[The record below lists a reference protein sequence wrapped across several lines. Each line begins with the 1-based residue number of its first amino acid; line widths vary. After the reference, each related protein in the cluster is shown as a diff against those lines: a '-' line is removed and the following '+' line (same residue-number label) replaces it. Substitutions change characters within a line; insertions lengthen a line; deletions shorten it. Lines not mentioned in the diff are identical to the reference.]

1 MFIFDMGVKLL
12 DGKGGT
18 QMRRYVS
25 YSEEV
30 KEAMKY
36 GKPLVALESTI
47 ITYGMPYPENVK
59 AAREVQQIIREN
71 GAVPATIA
79 IMDGKIKI
87 GLSDEELESF
97 GDSKGVIKASRRDIS
112 YLIATK
118 KPGATTVAA
127 SMFFA
132 DLARIRVFTTGAIGG
147 VHRGVEETLD
157 ISADLEEFALTSV
170 AVVCS
175 GAKSILDLGKTLEYM
190 ETKGVPVIGYR
201 TDIFPAFY
209 TRGSE
214 HRVDYQVDDIE
225 LMAEMLRVK
234 WNLGLEGSTIIAN
247 PIPEEY
253 AMDQHYM
260 DQLVSNALIEA
271 KQLGISGKDLTPYML
286 KKVQQLTDGKS
297 LEANIALV
305 KSNAALAA
313 KLAVSFNG
321 N

>member
-1 MFIFDMGVKLL
+1 
-12 DGKGGT
+12 
-18 QMRRYVS
+18 MRRYVS

-59 AAREVQQIIREN
+59 AAREVQQIVRDH

-87 GLSDEELESF
+87 GLTDEELERF

-147 VHRGVEETLD
+147 VHRGVEQTMD
-157 ISADLEEFALTSV
+157 ISADLEEFARTSV

-175 GAKSILDLGKTLEYM
+175 GAKSILDLGKTLEYL
-190 ETKGVPVIGYR
+190 ETKGVPVIGYQ

-209 TRGSE
+209 TRNSA
-214 HRVDYQVDDIE
+214 HPVDYRVDEIDM
-225 LMAEMLRVK
+225 MAEMLRVK
-234 WNLGLEGSTIIAN
+234 WNLGLEGSAIIAN

-253 AMDQHYM
+253 AMDQEYM
-260 DQLVSNALIEA
+260 DGLVSDALKEA
-271 KQLGISGKDLTPYML
+271 EEMGISGKNLTPHML
-286 KKVQQLTDGKS
+286 KRVQEMTGGKS
-297 LEANIALV
+297 LEANIALI
-305 KSNAALAA
+305 KSNAELAA

>member
-1 MFIFDMGVKLL
+1 
-12 DGKGGT
+12 
-18 QMRRYVS
+18 MRRYVS

-59 AAREVQQIIREN
+59 AAREVQQIVRDH

-87 GLSDEELESF
+87 GLTDDELERF

-147 VHRGVEETLD
+147 VHRGVEQTMD
-157 ISADLEEFALTSV
+157 ISADLEEFARTSV

-175 GAKSILDLGKTLEYM
+175 GAKSILDLGKTLEYL
-190 ETKGVPVIGYR
+190 ETKGVPVLGYQ

-209 TRGSE
+209 TRNSA
-214 HRVDYQVDDIE
+214 HHVDYRVDEIDM
-225 LMAEMLRVK
+225 MAEMLRVK
-234 WNLGLEGSTIIAN
+234 WNLGLEGSAIIAN

-253 AMDQHYM
+253 AMDQEYM
-260 DQLVSNALIEA
+260 DGLVSDALKEA
-271 KQLGISGKDLTPYML
+271 EKMGISGKNLTPHML
-286 KKVQQLTDGKS
+286 KRVQEMTGGKS
-297 LEANIALV
+297 LKANIALV
-305 KSNAALAA
+305 KSNAELAA

>member
-1 MFIFDMGVKLL
+1 
-12 DGKGGT
+12 
-18 QMRRYVS
+18 MRRYVS

-59 AAREVQQIIREN
+59 AAREVQQIVRDH

-87 GLSDEELESF
+87 GLTDEELERF

-118 KPGATTVAA
+118 QPGATTVAA

-147 VHRGVEETLD
+147 VHRGVEDTMD
-157 ISADLEEFALTSV
+157 ISADLEEFARTSV

-175 GAKSILDLGKTLEYM
+175 GAKSILDLGKTLEYL
-190 ETKGVPVIGYR
+190 ETKGVPVMGYQ

-209 TRGSE
+209 TRNSA
-214 HRVDYQVDDIE
+214 HPVDYRVDEIDM
-225 LMAEMLRVK
+225 LAEMLRVK
-234 WNLGLEGSTIIAN
+234 WNLGLEGSAIIAN

-253 AMDQHYM
+253 AMDQEYI
-260 DQLVSNALIEA
+260 DGLVSDALKEA
-271 KQLGISGKDLTPYML
+271 EQLGISGKNLTPHML
-286 KKVQQLTDGKS
+286 KRVQEMTGGKS

-305 KSNAALAA
+305 KSNAELAA

>member
-1 MFIFDMGVKLL
+1 
-12 DGKGGT
+12 
-18 QMRRYVS
+18 MRRYVS

-59 AAREVQQIIREN
+59 AAREVQQIVRDH

-87 GLSDEELESF
+87 GLTDEELERF

-147 VHRGVEETLD
+147 VHRGVEQTMD
-157 ISADLEEFALTSV
+157 ISADLEEFARTSV

-175 GAKSILDLGKTLEYM
+175 GAKSILDLGKTLEYL
-190 ETKGVPVIGYR
+190 ETKGVPVIGYQ
-201 TDIFPAFY
+201 TDICPAFY
-209 TRGSE
+209 TRNSA
-214 HRVDYQVDDIE
+214 HPVDYRVDEIDM
-225 LMAEMLRVK
+225 MAEMLRVK
-234 WNLGLEGSTIIAN
+234 WNLGLEGSAIIAN

-253 AMDQHYM
+253 AMDQEYM
-260 DQLVSNALIEA
+260 DGLVSDALKEA
-271 KQLGISGKDLTPYML
+271 EEMGISGKNLTPHML
-286 KKVQQLTDGKS
+286 KRVQEMTGGKS

-305 KSNAALAA
+305 KSNAELAA

>member
-1 MFIFDMGVKLL
+1 
-12 DGKGGT
+12 
-18 QMRRYVS
+18 MRRYVS

-59 AAREVQQIIREN
+59 AAREVQQIVRDH

-87 GLSDEELESF
+87 GLTDDELERF

-147 VHRGVEETLD
+147 VHRGVEQTMD
-157 ISADLEEFALTSV
+157 ISADLEEFARTSV

-175 GAKSILDLGKTLEYM
+175 GAKSILDLGKTLEYL
-190 ETKGVPVIGYR
+190 ETKGVPVIGYQ

-209 TRGSE
+209 TRNSA
-214 HRVDYQVDDIE
+214 HPVDYRVDEIDM
-225 LMAEMLRVK
+225 MAEMLRVK
-234 WNLGLEGSTIIAN
+234 WNLGLEGSAIIAN

-253 AMDQHYM
+253 AMDQEYM
-260 DQLVSNALIEA
+260 DGLVSDALKEA
-271 KQLGISGKDLTPYML
+271 EEMGISGKNLTPHML
-286 KKVQQLTDGKS
+286 KRVQEMTGGKS
-297 LEANIALV
+297 LEANIALI
-305 KSNAALAA
+305 KSNAELAA

>member
-1 MFIFDMGVKLL
+1 
-12 DGKGGT
+12 
-18 QMRRYVS
+18 MRRYVS

-59 AAREVQQIIREN
+59 AAREVQQIIRDN

-87 GLSDEELESF
+87 GLTDEELERF
-97 GDSKGVIKASRRDIS
+97 GDSKGVVKASRRDIS

-118 KPGATTVAA
+118 QPGATTVAA

-147 VHRGVEETLD
+147 VHRGAEKTMD
-157 ISADLEEFALTSV
+157 ISADLEEFARTSV

-175 GAKSILDLGKTLEYM
+175 GAKSILDLGKTLEYL
-190 ETKGVPVIGYR
+190 ETKGVPVMGYK

-209 TRGSE
+209 TRSSA
-214 HRVDYQVDDIE
+214 HHVDYRMDEIDM
-225 LMAEMLRVK
+225 MAEMLRVK
-234 WNLGLEGSTIIAN
+234 WNLGLEGSAIIAN

-253 AMDQHYM
+253 AMDQEYM
-260 DQLVSNALIEA
+260 DKLVSDALAEA
-271 KQLGISGKDLTPYML
+271 EQSGVSGKNLTPYML
-286 KKVQQLTDGKS
+286 KKVQEMTGGKS
-297 LEANIALV
+297 LDANIALV
-305 KSNAALAA
+305 KANAELAA

>member
-1 MFIFDMGVKLL
+1 
-12 DGKGGT
+12 
-18 QMRRYVS
+18 MRRYVS

-59 AAREVQQIIREN
+59 AAREVQQIVRDH

-87 GLSDEELESF
+87 GLTDEELERF

-118 KPGATTVAA
+118 QPGATTVAA

-147 VHRGVEETLD
+147 VHRGVEDTMD
-157 ISADLEEFALTSV
+157 ISADLEEFARTSV

-175 GAKSILDLGKTLEYM
+175 GAKSILDLGKTLEYL
-190 ETKGVPVIGYR
+190 ETKGVPVMGYQ

-209 TRGSE
+209 TRNSA
-214 HRVDYQVDDIE
+214 HPVDYRVDEIDM
-225 LMAEMLRVK
+225 LAEMLRVK
-234 WNLGLEGSTIIAN
+234 WNLGLEGSAIIAN

-253 AMDQHYM
+253 AMNQEYIDG
-260 DQLVSNALIEA
+260 LVSDALKEA
-271 KQLGISGKDLTPYML
+271 EQLGIRGKNLTPHML
-286 KKVQQLTDGKS
+286 KRVQEMTGGKS

-305 KSNAALAA
+305 KSNAELAA

>member
-1 MFIFDMGVKLL
+1 
-12 DGKGGT
+12 
-18 QMRRYVS
+18 MRRYVS

-36 GKPLVALESTI
+36 GKPIVALESTI

-59 AAREVQQIIREN
+59 AAREVQQIVREN

-87 GLSDEELESF
+87 GLTDEELERF
-97 GDSKGVIKASRRDIS
+97 GDSKGVVKASRRDIS

-127 SMFFA
+127 SLFFA

-147 VHRGVEETLD
+147 VHRGVEQTMD
-157 ISADLEEFALTSV
+157 ISADLDEFARTSV

-175 GAKSILDLGKTLEYM
+175 GAKSILDLGKTLEYL
-190 ETKGVPVIGYR
+190 ETKGVPVMGYQ

-209 TRGSE
+209 TRGSS
-214 HRVDYQVDDIE
+214 HSVDYQVDDIE

-234 WNLGLEGSTIIAN
+234 WNLGLEGSAIITN

-253 AMDQHYM
+253 AMDQQYM
-260 DQLVSNALIEA
+260 ERLVADALEEA
-271 KQLGISGKDLTPYML
+271 EKLGISGKELTPYML
-286 KKVQQLTDGKS
+286 KKVQELTGGKS

-305 KSNAALAA
+305 KSNAELAA

-321 N
+321 S

>member
-1 MFIFDMGVKLL
+1 
-12 DGKGGT
+12 
-18 QMRRYVS
+18 MRRYVS

-36 GKPLVALESTI
+36 GKPIVALESTI

-59 AAREVQQIIREN
+59 AAREVQQIVRDN

-87 GLSDEELESF
+87 GLTDEELERF
-97 GDSKGVIKASRRDIS
+97 GDSKGVVKASRRDIS

-147 VHRGVEETLD
+147 VHRGVEQTMD
-157 ISADLEEFALTSV
+157 ISADLDEFSRTSV

-175 GAKSILDLGKTLEYM
+175 GAKSILDLGKTLEYL
-190 ETKGVPVIGYR
+190 ETKGVPVMGYQ

-209 TRGSE
+209 TRGSS
-214 HRVDYQVDDIE
+214 HRVDYQVDDVE
-225 LMAEMLRVK
+225 LIAEMLRVK
-234 WNLGLEGSTIIAN
+234 WNLGLEGSAIIAN
-247 PIPEEY
+247 PIPEQY
-253 AMDQHYM
+253 AMDQEYM
-260 DQLVSNALIEA
+260 EQLVSDALEEA
-271 KQLGISGKDLTPYML
+271 EELGISGKELTPHML
-286 KKVQQLTDGKS
+286 KKVQELTGGKS

-305 KSNAALAA
+305 KSNAELAA

-321 N
+321 S

>member
-1 MFIFDMGVKLL
+1 
-12 DGKGGT
+12 
-18 QMRRYVS
+18 MRRYVS

-59 AAREVQQIIREN
+59 AAREVQQIVRDH

-87 GLSDEELESF
+87 GLSDEELERF
-97 GDSKGVIKASRRDIS
+97 GDSKGVVKASRRDIS

-147 VHRGVEETLD
+147 VHRGVEQTMD
-157 ISADLEEFALTSV
+157 ISADLEEFARTNV

-175 GAKSILDLGKTLEYM
+175 GAKSILDLGKTLEYL
-190 ETKGVPVIGYR
+190 ETKGVPVMGYQ

-209 TRGSE
+209 ARSSA
-214 HRVDYQVDDIE
+214 HHVDYRIDEIDM
-225 LMAEMLRVK
+225 MAEMLRVK
-234 WNLGLEGSTIIAN
+234 WNLGLEGSAIIAN

-253 AMDQHYM
+253 AMDQEYM
-260 DQLVSNALIEA
+260 DGLVSDALKEA
-271 KQLGISGKDLTPYML
+271 EQMGISGKYLTPHML
-286 KKVQQLTDGKS
+286 KKVQEMTGGKS

-305 KSNAALAA
+305 KSNAELAA

>member
-1 MFIFDMGVKLL
+1 
-12 DGKGGT
+12 
-18 QMRRYVS
+18 MRRYVS

-59 AAREVQQIIREN
+59 AAREVQQIVRDH

-87 GLSDEELESF
+87 GLSDEELERF
-97 GDSKGVIKASRRDIS
+97 GDSKGVVKASRRDIS

-147 VHRGVEETLD
+147 VHRGVEQTMD
-157 ISADLEEFALTSV
+157 ISADLEEFARTNV

-175 GAKSILDLGKTLEYM
+175 GAKSILDLGKTLEYL
-190 ETKGVPVIGYR
+190 ETKGVPVMGYK

-209 TRGSE
+209 ARSSA
-214 HRVDYQVDDIE
+214 HHVDYRIDEIDM
-225 LMAEMLRVK
+225 MAEMLRVK
-234 WNLGLEGSTIIAN
+234 WNLGLEGSAIIAN

-253 AMDQHYM
+253 AMDQEYM
-260 DQLVSNALIEA
+260 DGLVSDALKEA
-271 KQLGISGKDLTPYML
+271 EQMGISGKYLTPHML
-286 KKVQQLTDGKS
+286 KKVQEMTGGKS

-305 KSNAALAA
+305 KSNAELAA